1 MNLLVPFTILLSSD
15 KNLYYSIRNI
25 FGFYPRNIY
34 LYQLAFRHKSAA
46 KEILN
51 GIKISNERLE
61 YLGDAVLSSI
71 VADYLFKK
79 FPYKEE
85 GFLTEMRARIVSR
98 SRLNKLS
105 KKLGF
110 DRLIKSET
118 VNKHSKYL
126 HGDAFEAF
134 VGALYIDR
142 GYKFAKRILINRVIE
157 VHFDIDK
164 LENENVNYKSQ
175 LIEWSQ
181 KEKIPVEF
189 KVLDEIGN
197 GYGKQYLIE
206 VMIDKKIYSNGR
218 DYSIKGAEQIAAGK
232 AMEKL
237 ESEEKL

>member
-1 MNLLVPFTILLSSD
+1 MNLLVPFIILLSSD

-206 VMIDKKIYSNGR
+206 VIIDKKIYSNGR